1 MKKLSLNKILLL
13 CLSVLTFLFAGIF
26 SVTYKGYDKNGINA
40 IADDSVIENIYN
52 ETIGKFY
59 FDNLNAIAQKV
70 GYADVNAMIKAA
82 EGGAIK
88 NASDFGEASV
98 NFGKDTINGDEFS
111 WIPTYLSNSDE
122 GPVLT
127 LWLESSNDISSWT
140 SDNSWS
146 MNTNIEP
153 SCNNYSTGK
162 VRVKELNNG
171 GTYYGKYGENPNDF
185 VIPEPINYAP
195 TTNGTN
201 KFEMYSTGEL
211 SKFIVQP
218 VKLNWQSAANFT
230 KNDPN
235 YTNENIKGY
244 YTPTDWLS
252 DKLWLPSVYEVY
264 DSTLSENGAGTI
276 FTDNGGLWQLLN
288 TQKINSTPYWLR
300 SGLDNLDVCGAL
312 YIKENGVIESRRNYA
327 VSLEYAVRP
336 ALHLNLTKAVE
347 NAVYKHNHE
356 FGEWQITTPATCL
369 TDGEKIR
376 VCSAEGCTLEN
387 NTETET
393 IQALGHEWAT
403 EFTIDTP
410 STCTTAGSKSKHCT
424 RAGCVAKSEITPLP
438 LADHSYTHYKSDGNA
453 TCTADG
459 TKTAQCDNCTQQ
471 DTVTDVGS
479 VLGHEWVTEWSR
491 DGTNH
496 WHECVRSCGAK
507 GEQSAHAFNW
517 VVDKPAT
524 VTSTGLKHEECI
536 CGERCNENTVIE
548 VLTCAHEDK
557 RHVAAVA
564 ATCSSA
570 GNVEYWV
577 CNDCDRILDADNL
590 ELENTVIPAD
600 PSAHG
605 WGDWQEIT
613 PATCL
618 TDGEKTRVCA
628 HNSSHTQTEKITAL
642 GHEFATEFT
651 TDIPATCTAAGS
663 KSKHCVHAGCQEK
676 SEVTQIEPLGHK
688 FENYV
693 SDNNATFTQDGTETA
708 HCSNGCGETD
718 TRVDVGSMLLKNANS
733 INGFKLDNVQYGDPI
748 NPVAT
753 ADYGSVVFTY
763 STQKD
768 GEYSATKPENVGT
781 YYVKASVE
789 ESETYLGAEEVIT
802 FEISARAIVVTV
814 NSASSEQ
821 GEELEV
827 LTAAVTGGTVIEGD
841 SPYRLFTDADKNVMG
856 SYKIS
861 GECVDENYSITFV
874 AGTYIVSKREEDV
887 NGGGSIDLPEEID
900 VEFKVTQSKTAG
912 DYSQL
917 DGLKMGYWAQLWY
930 RNGDGTLGDE
940 FTDTMNCILTLKIP
954 VEIIEAI
961 RGGEEINRDKIA
973 RELSVYYVTDGAL
986 NKVEAFTVAQKE
998 DESWI
1003 IKFNYNA
1010 KFRAE
1015 VVFNAAGV
1023 QSEEQPAESAATP
1036 WWVWL
1041 ISGLGGA
1048 ALIGVVII
1056 IIVVAKKK
1064 GGTVVVNGDDPE
1076 TRRRLNRHDEMLE
1089 ELLNRD
1095 DGGFSAHVDVD
1106 DDGNII

>member
-1 MKKLSLNKILLL
+1 M
-13 CLSVLTFLFAGIF
+13 
-26 SVTYKGYDKNGINA
+26 
-40 IADDSVIENIYN
+40 
-52 ETIGKFY
+52 
-59 FDNLNAIAQKV
+59 
-70 GYADVNAMIKAA
+70 
-82 EGGAIK
+82 
-88 NASDFGEASV
+88 
-98 NFGKDTINGDEFS
+98 
-111 WIPTYLSNSDE
+111 
-122 GPVLT
+122 
-127 LWLESSNDISSWT
+127 
-140 SDNSWS
+140 
-146 MNTNIEP
+146 
-153 SCNNYSTGK
+153 
-162 VRVKELNNG
+162 
-171 GTYYGKYGENPNDF
+171 
-185 VIPEPINYAP
+185 
-195 TTNGTN
+195 
-201 KFEMYSTGEL
+201 
-211 SKFIVQP
+211 
-218 VKLNWQSAANFT
+218 
-230 KNDPN
+230 
-235 YTNENIKGY
+235 
-244 YTPTDWLS
+244 
-252 DKLWLPSVYEVY
+252 
-264 DSTLSENGAGTI
+264 
-276 FTDNGGLWQLLN
+276 
-288 TQKINSTPYWLR
+288 
-300 SGLDNLDVCGAL
+300 
-312 YIKENGVIESRRNYA
+312 
-327 VSLEYAVRP
+327 
-336 ALHLNLTKAVE
+336 
-347 NAVYKHNHE
+347 
-356 FGEWQITTPATCL
+356 
-369 TDGEKIR
+369 
-376 VCSAEGCTLEN
+376 
-387 NTETET
+387 
-393 IQALGHEWAT
+393 
-403 EFTIDTP
+403 
-410 STCTTAGSKSKHCT
+410 
-424 RAGCVAKSEITPLP
+424 P

-459 TKTAQCDNCTQQ
+459 TKTAQCDNCTQK

-479 VLGHEWVTEWSR
+479 ALGHEWVTEWSR

-524 VTSTGLKHEECI
+524 VTSTGLKHEECV
-536 CGERCNENTVIE
+536 CGERRNEDTVIE
-548 VLTCAHEDK
+548 VLTCAHGDK
-557 RHVAAVA
+557 RHIAAVA

-570 GNVEYWV
+570 GNLEYWV
-577 CNDCDRILDADNL
+577 CNDCDRILDGDNL

-605 WGDWQEIT
+605 WGDWQETT

-628 HNSSHTQTEKITAL
+628 HDSSHTQTEKITAL

-663 KSKHCVHAGCQEK
+663 KSKHCVRAGCQEK
-676 SEVTQIEPLGHK
+676 SQVTQIEPLGHK

-733 INGFKLDNVQYGDPI
+733 INGFKLDNVQYGDPV

-768 GEYSATKPENVGT
+768 GEYSATKPNNVGI

-802 FEISARAIVVTV
+802 FEITPRAIVVTV

-821 GEELEV
+821 GKELEA

-986 NKVEAFTVAQKE
+986 NKVEAFTVALKE

>member
-1 MKKLSLNKILLL
+1 M
-13 CLSVLTFLFAGIF
+13 
-26 SVTYKGYDKNGINA
+26 
-40 IADDSVIENIYN
+40 
-52 ETIGKFY
+52 
-59 FDNLNAIAQKV
+59 
-70 GYADVNAMIKAA
+70 
-82 EGGAIK
+82 
-88 NASDFGEASV
+88 
-98 NFGKDTINGDEFS
+98 
-111 WIPTYLSNSDE
+111 
-122 GPVLT
+122 
-127 LWLESSNDISSWT
+127 
-140 SDNSWS
+140 
-146 MNTNIEP
+146 
-153 SCNNYSTGK
+153 
-162 VRVKELNNG
+162 
-171 GTYYGKYGENPNDF
+171 
-185 VIPEPINYAP
+185 
-195 TTNGTN
+195 
-201 KFEMYSTGEL
+201 
-211 SKFIVQP
+211 
-218 VKLNWQSAANFT
+218 
-230 KNDPN
+230 
-235 YTNENIKGY
+235 
-244 YTPTDWLS
+244 
-252 DKLWLPSVYEVY
+252 
-264 DSTLSENGAGTI
+264 
-276 FTDNGGLWQLLN
+276 
-288 TQKINSTPYWLR
+288 
-300 SGLDNLDVCGAL
+300 
-312 YIKENGVIESRRNYA
+312 
-327 VSLEYAVRP
+327 EYAVRP

-356 FGEWQITTPATCL
+356 FGEWQVTTPATCL

-376 VCSAEGCTLEN
+376 VCSAENCTLEN
-387 NTETET
+387 NTEKQT

-403 EFTIDTP
+403 EFIIDTP

-424 RAGCVAKSEITPLP
+424 RAGCDAKSETTPLP

-459 TKTAQCDNCTQQ
+459 TKTAQCDNCTQK

-479 VLGHEWVTEWSR
+479 ALGHEWVTEWSR

-524 VTSTGLKHEECI
+524 VTSTGLKHEECV
-536 CGERCNENTVIE
+536 CGERRNEDTVIE
-548 VLTCAHEDK
+548 VLTCAHGDK

-570 GNVEYWV
+570 GNLEYWV
-577 CNDCDRILDADNL
+577 CNDCDRILDGDNL

-605 WGDWQEIT
+605 WGDWQETT

-618 TDGEKTRVCA
+618 TDGEKTRVCT
-628 HNSSHTQTEKITAL
+628 HDSLHTQTEKITAL

-651 TDIPATCTAAGS
+651 TDIPVTCTSTGS
-663 KSKHCVHAGCQEK
+663 KSKHCVRAGCQEK
-676 SEVTQIEPLGHK
+676 SQVTQIEPLGHK

-733 INGFKLDNVQYGDPI
+733 INGFKLDNVQYGDPV

-768 GEYSATKPENVGT
+768 GEYSATKPNNVGI

-789 ESETYLGAEEVIT
+789 ESDTYLGAEEVIT
-802 FEISARAIVVTV
+802 FEITPRVIVVTV

-821 GEELEV
+821 GAELEA

-856 SYKIS
+856 SYKIF
-861 GECVDENYSITFV
+861 GECIDENYSITFV

-930 RNGDGTLGDE
+930 RNEDGTLGDE
-940 FTDTMNCILTLKIP
+940 FTDKMNCILTLKIP

-986 NKVEAFTVAQKE
+986 TKVEAFTIAQKE

-1023 QSEEQPAESAATP
+1023 QTEEQPAEIAATP

-1095 DGGFSAHVDVD
+1095 DGGFSAHVDID

>member
-1 MKKLSLNKILLL
+1 M
-13 CLSVLTFLFAGIF
+13 
-26 SVTYKGYDKNGINA
+26 
-40 IADDSVIENIYN
+40 
-52 ETIGKFY
+52 
-59 FDNLNAIAQKV
+59 
-70 GYADVNAMIKAA
+70 
-82 EGGAIK
+82 
-88 NASDFGEASV
+88 
-98 NFGKDTINGDEFS
+98 
-111 WIPTYLSNSDE
+111 
-122 GPVLT
+122 
-127 LWLESSNDISSWT
+127 
-140 SDNSWS
+140 
-146 MNTNIEP
+146 
-153 SCNNYSTGK
+153 
-162 VRVKELNNG
+162 
-171 GTYYGKYGENPNDF
+171 
-185 VIPEPINYAP
+185 
-195 TTNGTN
+195 
-201 KFEMYSTGEL
+201 
-211 SKFIVQP
+211 
-218 VKLNWQSAANFT
+218 
-230 KNDPN
+230 
-235 YTNENIKGY
+235 
-244 YTPTDWLS
+244 
-252 DKLWLPSVYEVY
+252 
-264 DSTLSENGAGTI
+264 
-276 FTDNGGLWQLLN
+276 
-288 TQKINSTPYWLR
+288 
-300 SGLDNLDVCGAL
+300 
-312 YIKENGVIESRRNYA
+312 
-327 VSLEYAVRP
+327 EYAVRP

>member
-1 MKKLSLNKILLL
+1 MCDSEAKPLATSFYNRGGIWKISFVNNDYRILR
-13 CLSVLTFLFAGIF
+13 SARPDNYAASFMFYKNN
-26 SVTYKGYDKNGINA
+26 VT
-40 IADDSVIENIYN
+40 
-52 ETIGKFY
+52 
-59 FDNLNAIAQKV
+59 
-70 GYADVNAMIKAA
+70 
-82 EGGAIK
+82 
-88 NASDFGEASV
+88 
-98 NFGKDTINGDEFS
+98 
-111 WIPTYLSNSDE
+111 
-122 GPVLT
+122 
-127 LWLESSNDISSWT
+127 T
-140 SDNSWS
+140 SDPTGGN
-146 MNTNIEP
+146 NIA
-153 SCNNYSTGK
+153 C
-162 VRVKELNNG
+162 
-171 GTYYGKYGENPNDF
+171 
-185 VIPEPINYAP
+185 
-195 TTNGTN
+195 
-201 KFEMYSTGEL
+201 
-211 SKFIVQP
+211 
-218 VKLNWQSAANFT
+218 
-230 KNDPN
+230 
-235 YTNENIKGY
+235 
-244 YTPTDWLS
+244 
-252 DKLWLPSVYEVY
+252 
-264 DSTLSENGAGTI
+264 
-276 FTDNGGLWQLLN
+276 
-288 TQKINSTPYWLR
+288 
-300 SGLDNLDVCGAL
+300 
-312 YIKENGVIESRRNYA
+312 
-327 VSLEYAVRP
+327 P

-356 FGEWQITTPATCL
+356 FGEWQVTTPATCL

-376 VCSAEGCTLEN
+376 VCSAENCTLEN
-387 NTETET
+387 NTEKQT
-393 IQALGHEWAT
+393 IQALGHEWAI

-424 RAGCVAKSEITPLP
+424 RAGCDAKSETTPLP

-459 TKTAQCDNCTQQ
+459 TKTAQCDNCTQK

-479 VLGHEWVTEWSR
+479 ALGHEWVTEWSR

-524 VTSTGLKHEECI
+524 VTSTGLKHEECV
-536 CGERCNENTVIE
+536 CGERRNENTVIE
-548 VLTCAHEDK
+548 VLTCAHGDK

-590 ELENTVIPAD
+590 ELENTVIPTD

-605 WGDWQEIT
+605 WGDWQETT

-618 TDGEKTRVCA
+618 TDGEKTRVCT
-628 HNSSHTQTEKITAL
+628 HDSSHTQTEKLTAL

-676 SEVTQIEPLGHK
+676 SQVTQIEPLGHK

-733 INGFKLDNVQYGDPI
+733 INGFKLDNVQYGDPV

-768 GEYSATKPENVGT
+768 GEYSATKPNNVGI

-802 FEISARAIVVTV
+802 FEITPRAIVVTV

-821 GEELEV
+821 GAELEV

-973 RELSVYYVTDGAL
+973 RELSVYCVTDGAL

-1023 QSEEQPAESAATP
+1023 QAEEQPAESAATP

>member
-1 MKKLSLNKILLL
+1 MKKLGLNKILLL

-26 SVTYKGYDKNGINA
+26 SVTYKGYAYDNTNLPSGENLI
-40 IADDSVIENIYN
+40 DNIYDENQN
-52 ETIGKFY
+52 EFSEK
-59 FDNLNAIAQKV
+59 NLNALAKKLNSS
-70 GYADVNAMIKAA
+70 YADINELINDVEDNNKIFTS
-82 EGGAIK
+82 
-88 NASDFGEASV
+88 SDFGETIV
-98 NFGKDTINGDEFS
+98 NFGKDVTNNIEFS
-111 WIPTYLSNSDE
+111 WIPVYLSKNLSGDAIITFWLALGSQTSSFSDGTYNNSE
-122 GPVLT
+122 NTSP
-127 LWLESSNDISSWT
+127 SS
-140 SDNSWS
+140 
-146 MNTNIEP
+146 
-153 SCNNYSTGK
+153 NNYSTSMM
-162 VRVKELNNG
+162 RVKTLNNG
-171 GTYYGKYGENPNDF
+171 GVYYGRYGN
-185 VIPEPINYAP
+185 
-195 TTNGTN
+195 TNGQIIPKSTTYIPTSN
-201 KFEMYSTGEL
+201 GSNNFEMFTTGVL
-211 SKFIVQP
+211 SNYLTTPNSVS
-218 VKLNWQSAANFT
+218 WQKNANYF
-230 KNDPN
+230 KNDPEWAGN
-235 YTNENIKGY
+235 TNGH
-244 YTPTDWLS
+244 YTPRDWLN
-252 DKLWLPSVYEVY
+252 DKLWLPSVYELY
-264 DSTLSENGAGTI
+264 DNSKGANSTAISFSN
-276 FTDNGGLWQLLN
+276 NGGLWKVSN
-288 TQKINSTPYWLR
+288 AKMSNVYFPWLR
-300 SGLDNLDVCGAL
+300 SGHPTN
-312 YIKENGVIESRRNYA
+312 YISSYVLFVSSGYDDRSVNTNY
-327 VSLEYAVRP
+327 EVRP
-336 ALHLNLTKAVE
+336 ALHLNLKMVSE
-347 NAVYKHNHE
+347 NMVPDHDHE

-376 VCSAEGCTLEN
+376 VCSAENCTLEN

-424 RAGCVAKSEITPLP
+424 RAGCDAKSEITPLP

-459 TKTAQCDNCTQQ
+459 TKTAQCDNCTQK

-479 VLGHEWVTEWSR
+479 ALGHEWVTEWSR

-524 VTSTGLKHEECI
+524 VTSTGLKHEECV
-536 CGERCNENTVIE
+536 CGERRNEDTVIE
-548 VLTCAHEDK
+548 VLTCAHGDK

-577 CNDCDRILDADNL
+577 CNDCNRILDGDNL

-600 PSAHG
+600 PEAHG
-605 WGDWQEIT
+605 WGDWQETT

-628 HNSSHTQTEKITAL
+628 HDSSHTQTEIITAL

-663 KSKHCVHAGCQEK
+663 KSKHCVRAGCQEK
-676 SEVTQIEPLGHK
+676 SQVTQIEPLGHK

-733 INGFKLDNVQYGDPI
+733 INGFKLDNVQYGDPV

-768 GEYSATKPENVGT
+768 GEYSATKPNNVGI

-802 FEISARAIVVTV
+802 FEITPRAIVVTV

-821 GEELEV
+821 GEELEA

-986 NKVEAFTVAQKE
+986 NKVEAFTVALKE

-1023 QSEEQPAESAATP
+1023 QAEEQPAESAATP

-1076 TRRRLNRHDEMLE
+1076 MRRRLNRHDEMLE

>member
-1 MKKLSLNKILLL
+1 MKKLGLNKILLL

-26 SVTYKGYDKNGINA
+26 SVSYKGYDNNGINA
-40 IADDSVIENIYN
+40 VADDSVIENIYD

-82 EGGAIK
+82 EGGEIK
-88 NASDFGEASV
+88 NNSDFGFTTI
-98 NFGKDTINGDEFS
+98 NFGKNAKDNSELL
-111 WIPTYLSNSDE
+111 WLPAYLSNSDD

-127 LWLESSNDISSWT
+127 LWLRTDNINGLWGDGTYNNDEEVTPSS
-140 SDNSWS
+140 
-146 MNTNIEP
+146 
-153 SCNNYSTGK
+153 NNYSTSAI
-162 VRVKELNNG
+162 RVKTLNNG
-171 GTYYGKYGENPNDF
+171 GTYYGEYEYGWVKQPTPFD
-185 VIPEPINYAP
+185 YAP
-195 TTNGTN
+195 TSDGSNP
-201 KFEMYSTGEL
+201 FEMYTTGQL
-211 SKFIVQP
+211 ADYITTPSAVS
-218 VKLNWQSAANFT
+218 WQATANHQ
-230 KNDPN
+230 KNDPLWDAN
-235 YTNENIKGY
+235 SKGH
-244 YTPTDWLS
+244 YTPTEWLN
-252 DKLWLPSVYEVY
+252 DKLWLPSIYEMF
-264 DSTLSENGAGTI
+264 DDEAKPLQDI
-276 FTDNGGLWQLLN
+276 FYSRGGFWDVTRNKIRSSNSGNIILRSVGPTDYLRVFAF
-288 TQKINSTPYWLR
+288 INS
-300 SGLDNLDVCGAL
+300 SGN
-312 YIKENGVIESRRNYA
+312 
-327 VSLEYAVRP
+327 VSQCDTTYKLNEVRP

-376 VCSAEGCTLEN
+376 VCSAENCTLEN
-387 NTETET
+387 NTEKQT

-424 RAGCVAKSEITPLP
+424 RAGCDAKSETTPLP

-459 TKTAQCDNCTQQ
+459 TKTAQCDNCTQK

-479 VLGHEWVTEWSR
+479 ALGHEWVTEWSR

-524 VTSTGLKHEECI
+524 VTSTGLKHEECV
-536 CGERCNENTVIE
+536 CGERRNEDTVIE
-548 VLTCAHEDK
+548 VLTCAHGDK

-605 WGDWQEIT
+605 WGDWQETT

-618 TDGEKTRVCA
+618 TDGEKTRVCT
-628 HNSSHTQTEKITAL
+628 HDSLHTQTEKITAL

-663 KSKHCVHAGCQEK
+663 KSKHCVRAGCQEK
-676 SEVTQIEPLGHK
+676 SQVTQIEPLGHK

-733 INGFKLDNVQYGDPI
+733 INGFKLDNVQYGDPV

-768 GEYSATKPENVGT
+768 GEYSATKPNNVGT

-802 FEISARAIVVTV
+802 FEITPRAIVVTV

-821 GEELEV
+821 GEELEA

-986 NKVEAFTVAQKE
+986 NKVEAFTVALKE

-1023 QSEEQPAESAATP
+1023 QAEEQPAESAATP

-1041 ISGLGGA
+1041 ILGLGGA

>member
-1 MKKLSLNKILLL
+1 M
-13 CLSVLTFLFAGIF
+13 
-26 SVTYKGYDKNGINA
+26 
-40 IADDSVIENIYN
+40 
-52 ETIGKFY
+52 
-59 FDNLNAIAQKV
+59 
-70 GYADVNAMIKAA
+70 
-82 EGGAIK
+82 
-88 NASDFGEASV
+88 
-98 NFGKDTINGDEFS
+98 
-111 WIPTYLSNSDE
+111 
-122 GPVLT
+122 
-127 LWLESSNDISSWT
+127 
-140 SDNSWS
+140 
-146 MNTNIEP
+146 
-153 SCNNYSTGK
+153 
-162 VRVKELNNG
+162 
-171 GTYYGKYGENPNDF
+171 
-185 VIPEPINYAP
+185 
-195 TTNGTN
+195 
-201 KFEMYSTGEL
+201 
-211 SKFIVQP
+211 
-218 VKLNWQSAANFT
+218 
-230 KNDPN
+230 
-235 YTNENIKGY
+235 
-244 YTPTDWLS
+244 
-252 DKLWLPSVYEVY
+252 
-264 DSTLSENGAGTI
+264 
-276 FTDNGGLWQLLN
+276 
-288 TQKINSTPYWLR
+288 
-300 SGLDNLDVCGAL
+300 
-312 YIKENGVIESRRNYA
+312 
-327 VSLEYAVRP
+327 EYAVRP

-424 RAGCVAKSEITPLP
+424 RAGCDAKSETTALP

-459 TKTAQCDNCTQQ
+459 TKTAQCDNCTQK

-507 GEQSAHAFNW
+507 GEQSTHAFNW

-524 VTSTGLKHEECI
+524 VTSTGLKHEECV
-536 CGERCNENTVIE
+536 CGERRNENTVID

-577 CNDCDRILDADNL
+577 CNDCDRNLDADNL

-605 WGDWQEIT
+605 WGDWQETT

-618 TDGEKTRVCA
+618 IDGEKTRVCA
-628 HNSSHTQTEKITAL
+628 HDSSHTQTEKITAF

-663 KSKHCVHAGCQEK
+663 KSKHCVHAGCQERG
-676 SEVTQIEPLGHK
+676 EVTPIEPLGHK

-733 INGFKLDNVQYGDPI
+733 ISGFKLDNMQYGDPI

-768 GEYSATKPENVGT
+768 GEYSATKPENVGV

-789 ESETYLGAEEVIT
+789 ESETYLGAEEIIT
-802 FEISARAIVVTV
+802 FEITPRAIVVTV

-821 GEELEV
+821 GAELET

-861 GECVDENYSITFV
+861 GECIDENYSITFV

-930 RNGDGTLGDE
+930 RNEDGTLGDE
-940 FTDTMNCILTLKIP
+940 FTDKMNCILTLKIP

-986 NKVEAFTVAQKE
+986 TKVEAFTIAQKE

-1023 QSEEQPAESAATP
+1023 QTEEQPAEIAATP

-1095 DGGFSAHVDVD
+1095 DGGFSAHVDID

>member
-1 MKKLSLNKILLL
+1 MKCRALSKIMFALLGCAISISCFCAISKVYAYNTEQLEEIAVIKLDDQDSTRFSEKGLNELAVAAGYTN
-13 CLSVLTFLFAGIF
+13 LSDMIINATTQGTALSPMFVFNKVVQLGKDHTSGGSELKWIPVYL
-26 SVTYKGYDKNGINA
+26 SRSEEDKNN
-40 IADDSVIENIYN
+40 D
-52 ETIGKFY
+52 GK
-59 FDNLNAIAQKV
+59 
-70 GYADVNAMIKAA
+70 
-82 EGGAIK
+82 
-88 NASDFGEASV
+88 
-98 NFGKDTINGDEFS
+98 KDA
-111 WIPTYLSNSDE
+111 
-122 GPVLT
+122 VLT
-127 LWLESSNDISSWT
+127 LWLATDVYQSTWSDGTFSNST
-140 SDNSWS
+140 SKTFNGKTVYS
-146 MNTNIEP
+146 NTYDG
-153 SCNNYSTGK
+153 S
-162 VRVKELNNG
+162 
-171 GTYYGKYGENPNDF
+171 
-185 VIPEPINYAP
+185 
-195 TTNGTN
+195 
-201 KFEMYSTGEL
+201 
-211 SKFIVQP
+211 FIRH
-218 VKLNWQSAANFT
+218 KLNGKEGWTKEWGSGNNQSYANDNIRTMVSDFYDDGVFSNCVTTPANIGWQANAKYM

-235 YTNENIKGY
+235 WAGNADLTANY
-244 YTPTDWLS
+244 PCDWLN
-252 DKLWLPSVYEVY
+252 DNVWLPSVYEVD
-264 DSTLSENGAGTI
+264 DSTLTENSTAVNGFA
-276 FTDNGGLWQLLN
+276 DNGGLWQVLGLAQSN
-288 TQKINSTPYWLR
+288 NAYFWLR
-300 SGLDNLDVCGAL
+300 TARANWYHYVSHIN
-312 YIKENGVIESRRNYA
+312 YNGF
-327 VSLEYAVRP
+327 EYSYSPDEVMGIRP
-336 ALHLNLTKAVE
+336 AIHINLESALAVAE
-347 NAVYKHNHE
+347 PDHDHE
-356 FGEWQITTPATCL
+356 FGEWQVTTPATCL

-376 VCSAEGCTLEN
+376 VCSAENCTLEN
-387 NTETET
+387 NTEKQT

-424 RAGCVAKSEITPLP
+424 RAGCDAKSETTPLP

-459 TKTAQCDNCTQQ
+459 TKTAQCDNCTQK

-479 VLGHEWVTEWSR
+479 ALGHEWVTEWSR

-524 VTSTGLKHEECI
+524 VTSTGLKHEECV
-536 CGERCNENTVIE
+536 CGERRNEDTVIE
-548 VLTCAHEDK
+548 VLTCAHGDK

-577 CNDCDRILDADNL
+577 CNDCNRILDGDNL

-605 WGDWQEIT
+605 WGDWQETT

-618 TDGEKTRVCA
+618 TDGEKTRVCT
-628 HNSSHTQTEKITAL
+628 HDSSHTQTEIITAL

-763 STQKD
+763 SMQKD

-802 FEISARAIVVTV
+802 FEITPRAIVVTV

-821 GEELEV
+821 GAELEV

-986 NKVEAFTVAQKE
+986 NKVEAFTVALKE

-1023 QSEEQPAESAATP
+1023 QAEEQLAESAATP